1 MQKNDLTW
9 ASIIPLI
16 GGQSIGVMNYFD
28 GKLPEYVL
36 SYPAFAKNDS
46 HFYNY
51 LKTKRG
57 WKDEPILIDSATNVL
72 INPDDISRVKQ
83 VDIVNVVPPCA
94 GLSGMSTIS
103 GGGCPANDWMYLS
116 SEFVL
121 KHIKPKVLF
130 GENAPRLATTGGKMV
145 RDNLYKIAKKYDYSV
160 AFYKT
165 SSVLHGL
172 CQNRP
177 RTFFF
182 LFNTEFAPVLNYYG
196 KPMVP
201 FVEQIGKTI
210 ENDKMNC
217 FVGKAGKPITPT
229 EDVHYKYLLEEVF
242 HLSHQ
247 EFIAQLPANTKV
259 IDLIAK
265 FEGGFHKFID
275 WCDSKGLE
283 KEKDKAIFAQ
293 AKMNSK
299 MGFWQHG
306 LLATPLTGPAQA
318 FVSDA
323 PWASIHPTEDRCL
336 SIREGLRM
344 MGLPDDFELLGAPRN
359 SNHMCQNVP
368 VPTAVDMTENAVDF
382 ILGKLQCS
390 GSDRIIVD
398 NFKKSIVSESVNK
411 PNSLEE
417 FLS

>member
-1 MQKNDLTW
+1 MLKSEITW

-16 GGQSIGVMNYFD
+16 GGQSIGVMNYLD

-51 LKTKRG
+51 LKTQHG
-57 WKDEPILIDSATNVL
+57 WEDEPILIDSTNNQL
-72 INPDDISRVKQ
+72 KNPDDAARVKY

-103 GGGCPANDWMYLS
+103 SGGCPANDWMYLS

-130 GENAPRLATTGGKMV
+130 GENAPRLATKGGVQV
-145 RDNLYKIAKKYDYSV
+145 RDNLHKIAKKYGYSI

-165 SSVLHGL
+165 SSVKHGL

-182 LFNTEFAPVLNYYG
+182 LFNSEFAPMLKYFDR
-196 KPMVP
+196 PMIP
-201 FVEQIGKTI
+201 FVEQIGKVK

-217 FVGKAGKPITPT
+217 FVGKGGKQITPT
-229 EDVHYKYLLEEVF
+229 QDVHYKYLLEEIM
-242 HLSHQ
+242 HMSHP
-247 EFIAQLPANTKV
+247 EFIASLSANTKV

-265 FEGGFHKFID
+265 IENGFHKFIE
-275 WCDSKGLE
+275 WCGKNSLD
-283 KEKDKAIFAQ
+283 KEKTKAEFAQ
-293 AKMNSK
+293 EKMNSK

-306 LLATPLTGPAQA
+306 LLATPLNGPAQA

-323 PWASIHPTEDRCL
+323 PWATIHPTEDRCL

-344 MGLPDDFELLGAPRN
+344 MGLPDDFELLGAPKN

-368 VPTAVDMTENAVDF
+368 VPTAIDMTENAVDF

-390 GSDRIIVD
+390 GSERIIVD
-398 NFKKSIVSESVNK
+398 NFKKSIVSESVNT